1 MVYNRIIFKMGEL
14 KMNFDFQF
22 LANFNKVVRWL
33 LVLPS
38 AIVGYLLVALLIMF
52 LDLVSFGGWS
62 FSPILFG
69 LIIDIAFVLSIVY
82 FPVSVAPSKKIVVG
96 IIFTTLYILLTVYS
110 FFNDLIL
117 FLQYSDNTLL
127 LNLVSN
133 LITMIIAVM
142 FMRIIYKKLKTR

>member
-1 MVYNRIIFKMGEL
+1 
-14 KMNFDFQF
+14 MNFDFQF

-38 AIVGYLLVALLIMF
+38 AIIGYLLVALLIMF

-62 FSPILFG
+62 FSPTLFD

-82 FPVSVAPSKKIVVG
+82 FPVSVAPSMKIVVG
-96 IIFTTLYILLTVYS
+96 IIFTSLYILLTVYS

-133 LITMIIAVM
+133 LITIIIAVM
-142 FMRIIYKKLKTR
+142 LMRIIYKKLKTR

>member
-1 MVYNRIIFKMGEL
+1 MVYNRIIFKGGEL

-38 AIVGYLLVALLIMF
+38 AIIGYLLVALLIMF

-62 FSPILFG
+62 FSPILFS

-96 IIFTTLYILLTVYS
+96 IIFTSLYILLTVYS

-117 FLQYSDNTLL
+117 FLKYSDNTLL

-133 LITMIIAVM
+133 LITMIIAVI
-142 FMRIIYKKLKTR
+142 FMRIIYKKLKAL